1 MFDFK
6 NMKEIEMKKIF
17 ALVFLT
23 ITCSIASAQNYA
35 GVDGGYGFIDIKA
48 QQTAQTLANLSGSTV
63 TYTYDKA
70 ALTGRMFFGFGVA
83 DNLALELGYF
93 ASANATAKYTISGA
107 SATENYSTNGF
118 DAGLV
123 YKPQEDGIFFK
134 AGFHSS
140 KVEGDAS
147 VTINGTTYNIASDS
161 KSGTGMM
168 AGVGYEAK
176 MSGSSGLKSRLGWTY
191 YNKVGGVS
199 DANVNLIYFGL
210 VKGF

>member
-1 MFDFK
+1 
-6 NMKEIEMKKIF
+6 MKK
-17 ALVFLT
+17 LLT
-23 ITCSIASAQNYA
+23 ILSAVFISSFANAENYV
-35 GVDGGYGFIDIKA
+35 GVDGGYGFVDIKA
-48 QQTAQTLANLSGSTV
+48 KQTAQTLANLSGSTV
-63 TYTYDKA
+63 SYTYDRG
-70 ALTGRMFFGFGVA
+70 ALSGRLYFGFG
-83 DNLALELGYF
+83 LAENIAVELGYF

-123 YKPQEDGIFFK
+123 YKPQEEGVFFK

-168 AGVGYEAK
+168 AGIGYEAK

-199 DANVNLIYFGL
+199 DANVNLIYLGL

>member
-1 MFDFK
+1 
-6 NMKEIEMKKIF
+6 MKKLL
-17 ALVFLT
+17 AG
-23 ITCSIASAQNYA
+23 ITLIAGASLASAENYVGA
-35 GVDGGYGFIDIKA
+35 DGGYGFVDIKA
-48 QQTAQTLANLSGSTV
+48 KQTAQTLANLSGSTV
-63 TYTYDKA
+63 SYTYDRG
-70 ALTGRMFFGFGVA
+70 ALTGRLYFGFG
-83 DNLALELGYF
+83 LAENIAVELGYF

-107 SATENYSTNGF
+107 SATENYSTSGF

-123 YKPQEDGIFFK
+123 YKPQEEGVFFK

-168 AGVGYEAK
+168 AGIGYEAK

-199 DANVNLIYFGL
+199 DANVNLIYLGL